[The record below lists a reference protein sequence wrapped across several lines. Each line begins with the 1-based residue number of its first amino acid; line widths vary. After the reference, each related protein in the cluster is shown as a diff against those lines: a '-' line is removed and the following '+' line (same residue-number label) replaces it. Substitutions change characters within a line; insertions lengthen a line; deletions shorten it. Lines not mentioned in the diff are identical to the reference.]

1 MMNGGMR
8 TLKFL
13 GAKRLRGSRGST
25 IIEVLVA
32 LLVIAV
38 GLLGIAGL
46 QSRLVVSEVEA
57 YQRSQALILL
67 QDMANRI
74 QANRSAAASY
84 VTTSTGTGVTCGA
97 STASTADRDLGDW
110 CNALQGAAEVV
121 GANKRGAMIGAR
133 GCIAQR
139 SGDATIYDVSI
150 AWQGLTPLTS
160 PSNTCGKTTGST
172 NNYDTTGTPC
182 VDDKCRRVV
191 TIQVPLGNLAQ

>member
-1 MMNGGMR
+1 MRR
-8 TLKFL
+8 TLDGFTQV
-13 GAKRLRGSRGST
+13 ARGST

-46 QSRLVVSEVEA
+46 QSRLVVAEVEA

-67 QDMANRI
+67 NDMASRI
-74 QANRSAAASY
+74 SSNRSQAASY
-84 VTTSTGTGVTCGA
+84 LISSTGTGATCVTGA
-97 STASTADRDLGDW
+97 TNTADRDLRDW
-110 CNALQGAAEVV
+110 CNALQGAAEVI
-121 GANKRGAMIGAR
+121 GGNKRGAMIGAR

-139 SGDATIYDVSI
+139 STDATIYDVSI
-150 AWQGLTPLTS
+150 AWQGLSPLTS

-172 NNYDTTGTPC
+172 NNYDSAGTPC
-182 VDDKCRRVV
+182 VNDLCRRVV